1 MIPRNTFEELI
12 NEEIK
17 VYVSG
22 LPDPHCTQ
30 RGVIV
35 SVTEHILVLRDEA
48 HTDTIII
55 PLENIVFFKK
65 LL

>member
-1 MIPRNTFEELI
+1 MLPKRTFEDLI

-17 VYVSG
+17 VYISG

-30 RGVIV
+30 KGIVI
-35 SVTEHILVLRDEA
+35 SVTEYLLTLRDEA